1 MDQNRQLKNI
11 LVTMLETNIAI
22 LEFQSTLTNV
32 EKEKKG
38 IKEWIKRSKKAIKVV
53 ENIEHNE
60 ILASLYN
67 AFVNGKESYF
77 VAIDLTLTEDGEFYL
92 HELNW
97 DKTKKG
103 FKEFLE
109 KEKQA
114 VKDDDA
120 NKKEKIEMAEMIKR
134 AKQEGKKVEF
144 MYVNK
149 KLKPV
154 IVNEKPN

>member
-22 LEFQSTLTNV
+22 LEFQSTLTSV

-38 IKEWIKRSKKAIKVV
+38 IKEWVKRSKKAIKEV

-77 VAIDLTLTEDGEFYL
+77 VAIALTLTQEKTVKY
-92 HELNW
+92 W

-120 NKKEKIEMAEMIKR
+120 NKKEKREMAEMIKR